1 MCVLQAWESELPE
14 NTATESEATTAKE
27 EEGDPSGREEGGEGG
42 EEEEGEAVSKMSI
55 PEVKISTS
63 NS

>member
-27 EEGDPSGREEGGEGG
+27 EEGDPSGREEGGE
-42 EEEEGEAVSKMSI
+42 EEEGEAVSKMSI